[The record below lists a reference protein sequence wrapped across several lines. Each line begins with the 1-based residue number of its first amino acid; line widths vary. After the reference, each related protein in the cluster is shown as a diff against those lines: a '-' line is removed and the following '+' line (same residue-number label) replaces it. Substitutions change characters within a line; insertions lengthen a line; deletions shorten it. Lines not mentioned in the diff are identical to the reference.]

1 MVSLSQVALALLVR
15 EPGFS
20 MVEALTWWTEPAPA
34 FQHPGEISRG
44 RRSSSTQLCESVP
57 SPHLLQLIHLHQY
70 ALSGPVSSN
79 SV

>member
-34 FQHPGEISRG
+34 FQHPGEIS
-44 RRSSSTQLCESVP
+44 
-57 SPHLLQLIHLHQY
+57 
-70 ALSGPVSSN
+70 
-79 SV
+79 